1 VKDRAFTG
9 RDVAEAVRLAAE
21 TLGLPEDKLRYF
33 VLDPGRP
40 GGFGVAPTGARIA
53 VLMEAGPVETSR
65 STTPPAASPS
75 DDAYVPEDDDPAGD
89 DLETR
94 LRRVTLAIGK
104 ATATLLS
111 GTVEE
116 ERETVT
122 LRLRSSETGFF
133 LGPEGEGAPLR
144 ALEHLLHRMFAPDVY
159 PLKLRVELDGYRDT
173 RDEALR
179 SRALRLVDEVKRTGS
194 PRATEPLNAY
204 ERRIVHLAAAAGG
217 GVVSRSEGEGSD
229 RRVVIS
235 RAEDPGPLGEV
246 H

>member
-9 RDVAEAVRLAAE
+9 RDVAEAVRVAAE
-21 TLGLPEDKLRYF
+21 TLGLPEAKLRYF

-40 GGFGVAPTGARIA
+40 GAFGVAPTGARIA
-53 VLMEAGPVETSR
+53 VLMEAGPVETR
-65 STTPPAASPS
+65 RAAAPAAAAS
-75 DDAYVPEDDDPAGD
+75 DVVYGPGDDDSAGD

-94 LRRVTLAIGK
+94 LRRVTRVIGES
-104 ATATLLS
+104 TALELS

-116 ERETVT
+116 EREAVT
-122 LRLRSSETGFF
+122 LRLRSSETAFF
-133 LGPEGEGAPLR
+133 LGPEGDGAPLR
-144 ALEHLLHRMFAPDVY
+144 ALEHLLHRMFAPDVH
-159 PLKLRVELDGYRDT
+159 PLKLRVELDGYRDA

-179 SRALRLVDEVKRTGS
+179 SRALQLVDEVKRSGR
-194 PRATEPLNAY
+194 PRETEPLNAY
-204 ERRIVHLAAAAGG
+204 ERRVVHLAAAAAG

>member
-21 TLGLPEDKLRYF
+21 TLGLPEKSLRYF

-40 GGFGVAPTGARIA
+40 GAFGVAPTGARIA
-53 VLMEAGPVETSR
+53 VLMEDGPAPTGLR
-65 STTPPAASPS
+65 AAVPRT
-75 DDAYVPEDDDPAGD
+75 DAYLSEDDDPPGE
-89 DLETR
+89 DLGTR
-94 LRRVTLAIGK
+94 LQRVTVAIAEAA
-104 ATATLLS
+104 ATDLT
-111 GTVEE
+111 GTIEE
-116 ERETVT
+116 DRETVT
-122 LRLRSSETGFF
+122 LRLRAGDTGFF

-144 ALEHLLHRMFAPDVY
+144 ALEHLLHRMFAPDVH
-159 PLKLRVELDGYRDT
+159 PLKLRVELDGYREA

-194 PRATEPLNAY
+194 PRETEALNAY
-204 ERRIVHLAAAAGG
+204 ERRIVHLVVAASG
-217 GVVSRSEGEGSD
+217 GVSSRSHGEGSD

-235 RAEDPGPLGEV
+235 TAEDEGPLGEV